1 VLIVKKV
8 INPRPEV
15 NQVLIEKFKEMEQVL
30 SLSCVVGDAQERN
43 QIMRSDMKP
52 RSVNKKIIG
61 PAFTVKLTPGDL
73 IDYLEVFNHIQEG
86 DVLVVDA
93 FGETETSVLGGLMC
107 GLCKAAGVA
116 GIIVDG
122 SVRDTD
128 EAKLLDVPVIS
139 KSVSPR
145 STHSPGSQRTEPFE
159 FNTTIV
165 CGGVIVKPG
174 DLIVGDEIGVTV
186 VPHDDLEEVY
196 IKAKNQAAVEEA
208 ARNEILKGK
217 TADELLAQFGRL

>member
-1 VLIVKKV
+1 MKRI
-8 INPRPEV
+8 INPRVE
-15 NQVLIEKFKEMEQVL
+15 NNREQIELFKAMEDVL
-30 SLSCVVGDAQERN
+30 SISCVVADAQDRDN
-43 QIMRSDMKP
+43 VMKSNMKMRSI
-52 RSVNKKIIG
+52 NKKIIG

-73 IDYLEVFNHIQEG
+73 IDYLEIFNHIKAG

-107 GLCKAAGVA
+107 GLCKAAGVS

-128 EAKLLDVPVIS
+128 EAKLLGVPVVS

-145 STHSPGSQRTEPFE
+145 STHSPLSQRTDPFE

-165 CGGVIVKPG
+165 CGGVVVHPG
-174 DLIVGDEIGVTV
+174 DLIVADEVGVTV
-186 VPHDDLEEVY
+186 VPQGNLEDVY
-196 IKAKNQAAVEEA
+196 IKAKNQAKVEES
-208 ARNEILKGK
+208 ARNLILEGK
-217 TADELLAQFGRL
+217 TVDELLAQFGRL

>member
-1 VLIVKKV
+1 MKKV

-15 NQVLIEKFKEMEQVL
+15 NQVLINKFKDLEQVL

-128 EAKLLDVPVIS
+128 EARLLDIPVIS

-165 CGGVIVKPG
+165 CGGVVVKPG

-196 IKAKNQAAVEEA
+196 IKAKDQAAVEEA

>member
-1 VLIVKKV
+1 MKKV

-15 NQVLIEKFKEMEQVL
+15 NQVLINKFKDMEQVL

-128 EAKLLDVPVIS
+128 EARLLDVPVIS

-145 STHSPGSQRTEPFE
+145 STHSPGSQRTVPFE

-165 CGGVIVKPG
+165 CGGVVVKPG

-196 IKAKNQAAVEEA
+196 IKAKDQAAVEEA

>member
-1 VLIVKKV
+1 MKKV

-128 EAKLLDVPVIS
+128 EARLLDVPVIS

-165 CGGVIVKPG
+165 CGGVVVKPG

>member
-1 VLIVKKV
+1 MKRV

-15 NQVLIEKFKEMEQVL
+15 NQVLINKFKDMEQVL

-122 SVRDTD
+122 SVRDID
-128 EAKLLDVPVIS
+128 EARLLEVPVIS

-165 CGGVIVKPG
+165 CGGVVVKPG

-196 IKAKNQAAVEEA
+196 IKAKDQAAVEEA

>member
-1 VLIVKKV
+1 MKKV
-8 INPRPEV
+8 IHPRPEV
-15 NQVLIEKFKEMEQVL
+15 NQVLINKFKDMEQVL

-128 EAKLLDVPVIS
+128 EARLLDVPVIS

-165 CGGVIVKPG
+165 CGGVVVKPG

>member
-1 VLIVKKV
+1 MKKV

-15 NQVLIEKFKEMEQVL
+15 NQVLINKFKDMEQVL

-128 EAKLLDVPVIS
+128 EARLLDVPVIS

-165 CGGVIVKPG
+165 CGGVVVKPG

-196 IKAKNQAAVEEA
+196 IKAKDQAAVEEA